1 MYVHILNKAIDTQR
15 MSLDYYDNNKLIR
28 KTYIFSINTILDVIE
43 DFGLLFTK
51 GTPPGGAANIHHIVR
66 HVTLCLNKTV
76 HLAALLEVGVRVKLR
91 HVRQRHLVQEPVLR
105 L

>member
-1 MYVHILNKAIDTQR
+1 MITIRY
-15 MSLDYYDNNKLIR
+15 LIR
-28 KTYIFSINTILDVIE
+28 NTYIFIINTILDVIE

-51 GTPPGGAANIHHIVR
+51 GTPLGGAVYIHHIVR
-66 HVTLCLNKTV
+66 HFTLCLSNTV
-76 HLAALLEVGVRVKLR
+76 QMAGLLEVGVRVKLR